1 MPADYVIE
9 LARRS
14 FQQIQENSLT
24 GREIAVVIEEPPPD
38 AAALSAKLFSRPDLQ
53 AHLASLTGYTPSQWI
68 LEREL
73 VQINERRAH
82 LQIHPID
89 PSGPCVPATRVL
101 SSAHMRLPRPTF
113 PSPHRPAG

>member
-9 LARRS
+9 LATRA

-24 GREIAVVIEEPPPD
+24 GREMVVVIEETPPD
-38 AAALSAKLFSRPDLQ
+38 ASALSAKLFSRPDLQ

-73 VQINERRAH
+73 VHIGERRAH
-82 LQIHPID
+82 RI
-89 PSGPCVPATRVL
+89 
-101 SSAHMRLPRPTF
+101 
-113 PSPHRPAG
+113 